1 MKLKILKV
9 EVIFQLMV
17 SLIGLLYV
25 IIDYS
30 QKSVGMAFFIALFY
44 VGISNLLGFLLR
56 VSLFTSKFNRYY
68 FFSVILFFV
77 ILYLASILAVDSRID
92 MVFYFMG
99 IGGVL
104 FNIYYLLYGFYLIKV
119 THKDKVAE
127 QI

>member
-1 MKLKILKV
+1 MKLKVLKA

-17 SLIGLLYV
+17 SLIGILYV
-25 IIDYS
+25 IVDYS
-30 QKSVGMAFFIALFY
+30 QKNSRMAFFIALFY
-44 VGISNLLGFLLR
+44 LGISNLLGFLLR

-68 FFSVILFFV
+68 FFGVILFFV
-77 ILYLASILAVDSRID
+77 ILYLASLLMIDSRKE

-119 THKDKVAE
+119 TQKIK
-127 QI
+127 